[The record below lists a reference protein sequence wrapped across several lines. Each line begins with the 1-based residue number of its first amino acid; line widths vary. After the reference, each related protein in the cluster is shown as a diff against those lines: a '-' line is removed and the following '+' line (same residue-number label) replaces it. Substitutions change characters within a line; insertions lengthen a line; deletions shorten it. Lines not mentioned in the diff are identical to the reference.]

1 MSESKMES
9 VHIPEAKQ
17 SRLVQQ
23 LPGETW
29 CPARWMAE
37 VDRNG
42 VKAWDLGSTAKALRT
57 LQLVLLIS
65 MLLRGVTLP

>member
-1 MSESKMES
+1 MSESKMEL
-9 VHIPEAKQ
+9 VQIPEAKQ

-23 LPGETW
+23 LPGETG

-37 VDRNG
+37 VDHNG

-65 MLLRGVTLP
+65 MLLCGVTLP